1 MSMHRSLAISS
12 KGRKHRNVLTR
23 EERLAKL
30 KEAGRWDEGKS
41 VFGLPKVR
49 SIKQVTTKKKVKKVA
64 AEGEAVVGEG
74 AGDAAAAPGA
84 EAADAK

>member
-12 KGRKHRNVLTR
+12 KGRKHRNVLKR

-30 KEAGRWDEGKS
+30 KDDGRWDEDKS

-49 SIKQVTTKKKVKKVA
+49 SIKQIAGKKKVKKAAA
-64 AEGEAVVGEG
+64 AEGEGAEGE
-74 AGDAAAAPGA
+74 AAAATGDAAAP
-84 EAADAK
+84 AAK